1 MNRRFKAPTASL
13 LIVLSF
19 CLFGQAF
26 SASADTEPLK
36 ALIVTGQSN
45 HNWRLSTP
53 IVMQILEQTGLFE
66 VDIAI
71 SPEEGGNGYDMEKFK
86 PDFGAYDIVVLNY
99 VGDSWSEQTKEAF
112 VEYVKSG
119 GNR

>member
-1 MNRRFKAPTASL
+1 MNRWVKVPTASL

-26 SASADTEPLK
+26 SASADAAPLK

-53 IVMQILEQTGLFE
+53 IVMQILKQTNLFE

-71 SPEEGGNGYDMEKFK
+71 SPKEDGNGDMEKFK
-86 PDFGAYDIVVLNY
+86 PDFGAYDVVVLNY